1 MAGDRSAGM
10 AGDRSA
16 GMARGQSA
24 VVVMG
29 EILGSYGVRG
39 SLKVRPFTESPEALL
54 AYPAWWVK
62 PARGEKWTEYARTAG
77 RLHSGMLVVELAGVV
92 TREAALGMKG
102 FEVGVARAALPAAA
116 EGEIYW
122 DDLVGLAVMN
132 RSGILLGEVQG
143 VVRHGGHP
151 LLRVAPA
158 EDAPRPERLIPYVP
172 AIVLRVDVPG
182 GRIDVDWEADY

>member
-1 MAGDRSAGM
+1 
-10 AGDRSA
+10 
-16 GMARGQSA
+16 MARAQSA

-29 EILGSYGVRG
+29 EIVGSYGVRG
-39 SLKVRPFTESPEALL
+39 SLKVRPFTESPDALL

-62 PARGEKWTEYARTAG
+62 PARGGTWTEYARTDG
-77 RLHSGMLVVELAGVV
+77 RLHSGMLVVALAGVG

-116 EGEIYW
+116 DGEIYW

-151 LLRVAPA
+151 LLRVGRPA
-158 EDAPRPERLIPYVP
+158 DARGPERLIPYVP